1 MKKPLKRPI
10 FTRAKVVFVLI
21 FSIFLLIFLTGC
33 MRNSSGVILAGSTSV
48 QPFAEVLSEEYMV
61 LHHGVTIDVQGGGSA
76 AGILAAQS
84 GTADIG
90 MSSRSLAGD
99 ETKLWSVE
107 IARDG
112 LAIVINAHN
121 PVVNLTT
128 EQVRDIY
135 SGKIDNWSTLGGSK
149 DQIHVF
155 TREDGSGT
163 RSSFETLVMGKT
175 EINPRTM
182 VEDSNG
188 AIRQLV
194 GDDPDAIGYISL
206 GLVDKTV
213 KAVELNGVVASRE
226 HVIDGSYG
234 LSRPFLFMCKNEP
247 TGLTKAFI
255 DFTLSDQGKQ
265 ILDQQGL
272 ITTVITP

>member
-1 MKKPLKRPI
+1 
-10 FTRAKVVFVLI
+10 
-21 FSIFLLIFLTGC
+21 
-33 MRNSSGVILAGSTSV
+33 
-48 QPFAEVLSEEYMV
+48 
-61 LHHGVTIDVQGGGSA
+61 
-76 AGILAAQS
+76 
-84 GTADIG
+84 
-90 MSSRSLAGD
+90 
-99 ETKLWSVE
+99 
-107 IARDG
+107 
-112 LAIVINAHN
+112 
-121 PVVNLTT
+121 
-128 EQVRDIY
+128 
-135 SGKIDNWSTLGGSK
+135 
-149 DQIHVF
+149 
-155 TREDGSGT
+155 
-163 RSSFETLVMGKT
+163 
-175 EINPRTM
+175 M

-272 ITTVITP
+272 ITTGITP